1 MDIVESSAILGSDVY
16 HYDTP
21 EGYELFHQ
29 LKEQK
34 ALSLFSSKYGYLLP
48 LLHAYRETKITSEQ
62 ENILRT
68 LRDHG
73 VSFSILKDVFRVG
86 SSRIGR
92 LIDSRPRKYDILAP
106 QIINDINDF
115 LNRVNLHVEF
125 ACEHLK
131 YVMFSPPICR
141 LDDAHKLFNSFGDQV
156 SVLTFKKNLNKYG
169 KSKGVIFLF
178 KKPKVPLS
186 CSECCYKGSKSNQ
199 IGSSNKSVKNIL
211 SNIIL
216 SDVSNIEI
224 MNESSS
230 VVKDSS
236 GETKIFDVSS
246 FDVKNKDIII
256 DSSTSF
262 PQQSN
267 HSLLAS
273 NVFSDLVNC
282 DSPSSTNSH

>member
-34 ALSLFSSKYGYLLP
+34 ALSLFSSKYGSLLP
-48 LLHAYRETKITSEQ
+48 LLHAYRETKIISEQ

-86 SSRIGR
+86 SSRISR
-92 LIDSRPRKYDILAP
+92 LIDSRPRKCDILAP

-131 YVMFSPPICR
+131 YVMFSPHICR
-141 LDDAHKLFNSFGDQV
+141 LDSA
-156 SVLTFKKNLNKYG
+156 
-169 KSKGVIFLF
+169 
-178 KKPKVPLS
+178 
-186 CSECCYKGSKSNQ
+186 
-199 IGSSNKSVKNIL
+199 
-211 SNIIL
+211 
-216 SDVSNIEI
+216 
-224 MNESSS
+224 
-230 VVKDSS
+230 
-236 GETKIFDVSS
+236 
-246 FDVKNKDIII
+246 
-256 DSSTSF
+256 
-262 PQQSN
+262 
-267 HSLLAS
+267 
-273 NVFSDLVNC
+273 
-282 DSPSSTNSH
+282 